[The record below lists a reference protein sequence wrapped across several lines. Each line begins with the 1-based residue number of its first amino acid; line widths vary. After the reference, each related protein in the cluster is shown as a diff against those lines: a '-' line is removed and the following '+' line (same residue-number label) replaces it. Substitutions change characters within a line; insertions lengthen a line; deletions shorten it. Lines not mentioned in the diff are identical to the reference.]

1 MILEAAAEM
10 FNELG
15 YDATTISGLIDRIQ
29 LTRGGL
35 YFHFTSKEELAR
47 GVLEEAISLD
57 GFVPQAFKL
66 QEWADLALL
75 LAHRLPREPVLSA
88 GIRLS
93 VDIKAREMFGTRW
106 PDWTEM
112 GNEILTEA
120 KDRGSCCP
128 MSIRAR
134 RHGCSSVRGPVC
146 TCSRRCC
153 PTGTSPRRSRAF
165 SPWSCPMWPAPA
177 FWRNSTRRRTGP
189 NVSSSPPESRSPR
202 DRTAVYGLASRPLL
216 EFRFSI
222 AALPSCS
229 ARLRHLTRPVST
241 PTVNVRV
248 GSGLSAASRDL
259 PS

>member
-1 MILEAAAEM
+1 MTRQERALRTRRMILEAAAEM

-88 GIRLS
+88 SIRLS
-93 VDIKAREMFGTRW
+93 VDIKARDMFGTRW
-106 PDWTEM
+106 PVWTEM

-120 KDRGSCCP
+120 KDRGELLPHVDPCET
-128 MSIRAR
+128 AR
-134 RHGCSSVRGPVC
+134 LFVGAW
-146 TCSRRCC
+146 
-153 PTGTSPRRSRAF
+153 TGVHLLTEVLPDGDLSKEVSGLLALVLPNVACAGVLAKLDTSPYRAE
-165 SPWSCPMWPAPA
+165 
-177 FWRNSTRRRTGP
+177 R
-189 NVSSSPPESRSPR
+189 
-202 DRTAVYGLASRPLL
+202 LL
-216 EFRFSI
+216 V
-222 AALPSCS
+222 AAGVPQPS
-229 ARLRHLTRPVST
+229 
-241 PTVNVRV
+241 
-248 GSGLSAASRDL
+248 
-259 PS
+259 